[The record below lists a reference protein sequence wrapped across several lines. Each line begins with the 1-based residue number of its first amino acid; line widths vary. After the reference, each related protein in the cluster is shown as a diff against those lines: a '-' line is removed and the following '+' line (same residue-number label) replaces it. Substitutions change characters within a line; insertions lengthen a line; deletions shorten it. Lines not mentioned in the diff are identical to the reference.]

1 MNWIIAGIAAAFVLP
16 PLLRAAA
23 SNPEALRKA
32 AELTEQGREKAIE
45 LGKKGASAS
54 YEAALKRARATKAKS
69 DARKAAK
76 SMGAFGNITRR
87 RPYDRY

>member
-45 LGKKGASAS
+45 LGKKGAKKGYAAGKSAYES
-54 YEAALKRARATKAKS
+54 YRAKKS
-69 DARKAAK
+69 VN
-76 SMGAFGNITRR
+76 GTFGNITRR